1 MVKFRLTILLLFCF
15 GSINGARGAAVLLLE
30 EPYSY
35 DGMLAGTG
43 HAAVY
48 LSNVCAASPVELRAC
63 APGETGV
70 VLSRYHA
77 VGGYDW
83 IAIPLVS
90 YLYAVERPQDVPLYA
105 DGKLVAFLRDRY
117 RRTHLLSLAPDLP
130 GGGTPGGEWYELV
143 GASYLRT
150 IYAFEIETTP
160 ARDAALIDLLNS
172 RPNRAH
178 WNLITSNCADFARQI
193 IDFYYPH
200 VLHRSILGDLGVTTP
215 KHLAKLLSHYSR
227 RHPELESSSFVIPQ
241 VPGTL
246 PRSKP
251 VHGVLECALTAKKY
265 MLPVVALHPYIM
277 GPLLAGY
284 FFHRRFDPARNAL
297 VLHSR
302 HLDPPLTP
310 EERREF
316 LGWLRDLSRETAAPD
331 SERQDWDSLQ
341 AKAEPELD
349 SSGAPVI
356 QFTVGSQNTWVGM
369 APANVMEVPSSSLQ
383 AAELVKARL
392 RQELRPEASH
402 RVSRAEVED
411 DFALL
416 QKLLAPA
423 YPDVDSV
430 LDSADGPGRPNFSL
444 P

>member
-1 MVKFRLTILLLFCF
+1 MVKIKLTVLLLFCF
-15 GSINGARGAAVLLLE
+15 GFISGARGAAVLLLE

-48 LSNVCAASPVELRAC
+48 LSNICASSPVELRAC
-63 APGETGV
+63 ASDEAGV

-77 VGGYDW
+77 IGGYDW
-83 IAIPLVS
+83 IAVPLVS

-105 DGKLVAFLRDRY
+105 NGKLVAFLRDRY
-117 RRTHLLSLAPDLP
+117 RRAHLLSLAPDLP
-130 GGGTPGGEWYELV
+130 GGGTPGGEWYQLV

-150 IYAFEIETTP
+150 IYAFQIETSP
-160 ARDAALIDLLNS
+160 ARDAALIDLLNR

-215 KHLAKLLSHYSR
+215 KHLAKLLSRYSR
-227 RHPELESSSFVIPQ
+227 RHPNLESSSFVIPQ
-241 VPGTL
+241 VPGAL

-251 VHGVLECALTAKKY
+251 IHGVLECALTAKKY
-265 MLPVVALHPYIM
+265 MLPVVALHPYIV
-277 GPLLAGY
+277 GPLVTGY
-284 FFHRRFDPARNAL
+284 FVHRPFDPARNAL
-297 VLHSR
+297 ILHSR

-316 LGWLRDLSRETAAPD
+316 LSRLRDLSQGIVATD
-331 SERQDWDSLQ
+331 SERQGWDTLQ
-341 AKAEPELD
+341 AKGEPALD
-349 SSGAPVI
+349 SSGAPVV
-356 QFTVGSQNTWVGM
+356 QLTLGSQTTTVGV
-369 APANVMEVPSSSLQ
+369 APANVMESSSSPLQ
-383 AAELVKARL
+383 AAELVEARL
-392 RQELRPEASH
+392 RRELHPQAS
-402 RVSRAEVED
+402 RQVSPGEIED

-416 QKLLAPA
+416 QKLLAPQS
-423 YPDVDSV
+423 PDSI
-430 LDSADGPGRPNFSL
+430 RFSTAQAGSR
-444 P
+444 